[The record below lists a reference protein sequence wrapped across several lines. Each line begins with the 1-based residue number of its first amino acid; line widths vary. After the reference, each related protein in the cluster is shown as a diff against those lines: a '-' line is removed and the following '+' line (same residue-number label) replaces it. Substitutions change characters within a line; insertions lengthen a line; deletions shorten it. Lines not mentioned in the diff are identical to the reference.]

1 MSDIPKWGKMLVIL
15 AEIVFT
21 VACASLV
28 QQNVKQ
34 LKNGDSSNKKV
45 AEITLAALLAMFG
58 LIITAYTLWE
68 VL

>member
-1 MSDIPKWGKMLVIL
+1 MNDIPKWGKMLVIL

-21 VACASLV
+21 VVCASLV

>member
-58 LIITAYTLWE
+58 LIITAYTLW
-68 VL
+68 